1 MLQTRRE
8 QSLMTLGIFLGEETK
23 DGVVYSIRT
32 RQDTVGCV
40 RAEDKAPR
48 CRPLKQAYEYE
59 LWEW

>member
-1 MLQTRRE
+1 
-8 QSLMTLGIFLGEETK
+8 MTLGIFLGEETK